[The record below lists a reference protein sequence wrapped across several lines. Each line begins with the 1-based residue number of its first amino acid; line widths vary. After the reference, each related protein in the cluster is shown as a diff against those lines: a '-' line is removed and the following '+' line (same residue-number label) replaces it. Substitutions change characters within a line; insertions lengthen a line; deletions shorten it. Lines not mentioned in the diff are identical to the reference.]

1 MNQAPEPLSP
11 STRVA
16 GGRVAFDHMLGRQYT
31 VFDGLAGMHVE
42 DIYQDRRGL
51 LWVATAD
58 GGVSRF
64 DGARFETFGPSNG
77 LPHLNAMTIAED
89 EDGRLLFGT
98 LGGGLAAFDGQE
110 FQVYTTGD
118 GLPSNDILSLHPQ
131 ADGSVQVLTGNG
143 IARFA
148 EGRCLESV
156 TDLAGRPVGAVYD
169 MATDAGG
176 TTWLASR
183 ERGII
188 DLEGQPMNGHLG
200 TGETAMQWP
209 WKFAPDASGG
219 LWIGFRYVGSEAVIG
234 RYDPE
239 RQQLA
244 LIEVDHEV
252 ESGEV
257 VQHGTRHVRQDDRGW
272 LWMARRGVLVYD
284 GQAWHPFSAR
294 LQGTHFSDTRLTCE
308 DREGNIWIGLWGGGL
323 LFCDPVSVQL
333 YTEADG
339 LPDNEVRCLDED
351 GTGRLWI
358 GTMGGL
364 ACREDDRIRTVET
377 GHVVSA
383 LEADGPEPVWGG
395 PEGKV
400 FKWTGKESRAIEV
413 AQTGSGE
420 EVTAL
425 RADGRGRVWAGT
437 SRGRLGRIEADR
449 FNPLAEGLP
458 HECRAVLPARDGA
471 FWIGTGGPAPAL
483 YRYEEGRLQP
493 PALAGLEAVSQVTA
507 LCEHEDRLWV
517 GTANSGLFFLDFTA
531 GQVRRFTV
539 DQGDLSVNGILCL
552 AADPEK
558 RCLWVG
564 TSGGGVMKYDG
575 HAFQTLRL
583 GNASLENVVE
593 DILRASDGRLWF
605 GTRAGLIEYQ
615 ANRTPPALVIR
626 EVEAGRLFEAPRA
639 VSFPAGTRELRID
652 FQGISF
658 RTGAD
663 QMRYSHRLVGHG
675 PAEAWSEF
683 TSADSVSF
691 SGLPEGRFRFEVR
704 TRDRDGLMSDAA
716 SLDVQVEEQS
726 APGPALKHM
735 PWTSQQEMLRNSPAM
750 ARVLE
755 RAGQVAGTDAMVLI
769 LGETGVGKGVLAQHI
784 HAVSRRRKRPF
795 VEVNCGGLPPG
806 LVESELFGHEKGA
819 FTNAVERRKGRFEQ
833 AHGGTL
839 FLDEIG
845 DLPVEAQRVLLHVLE
860 DRHLFRVGGET
871 PVPVDVRVVAATNRD
886 LKEAMD
892 KRTFRDDLFHRLN
905 VFPVKIPPLRD
916 RREEIPFLAAYFVNR
931 FSRKLRQPV
940 PVLSPEASRHL
951 QEHSW
956 PGNVRELEHVM
967 QRAVIVCRSHV
978 VDLEDVL
985 PDEDLYEGGSSPPA
999 SAPPVDQGDENEAGP
1014 VFKSEEQ
1021 QILEALK
1028 ATNWVISGKRG
1039 AAALLGMNPER
1050 LRSRMRVYKLKKP

>member
-1 MNQAPEPLSP
+1 M
-11 STRVA
+11 
-16 GGRVAFDHMLGRQYT
+16 
-31 VFDGLAGMHVE
+31 
-42 DIYQDRRGL
+42 
-51 LWVATAD
+51 
-58 GGVSRF
+58 
-64 DGARFETFGPSNG
+64 
-77 LPHLNAMTIAED
+77 
-89 EDGRLLFGT
+89 
-98 LGGGLAAFDGQE
+98 
-110 FQVYTTGD
+110 
-118 GLPSNDILSLHPQ
+118 
-131 ADGSVQVLTGNG
+131 
-143 IARFA
+143 
-148 EGRCLESV
+148 
-156 TDLAGRPVGAVYD
+156 
-169 MATDAGG
+169 
-176 TTWLASR
+176 
-183 ERGII
+183 
-188 DLEGQPMNGHLG
+188 
-200 TGETAMQWP
+200 
-209 WKFAPDASGG
+209 
-219 LWIGFRYVGSEAVIG
+219 
-234 RYDPE
+234 
-239 RQQLA
+239 
-244 LIEVDHEV
+244 
-252 ESGEV
+252 
-257 VQHGTRHVRQDDRGW
+257 
-272 LWMARRGVLVYD
+272 
-284 GQAWHPFSAR
+284 
-294 LQGTHFSDTRLTCE
+294 
-308 DREGNIWIGLWGGGL
+308 
-323 LFCDPVSVQL
+323 
-333 YTEADG
+333 
-339 LPDNEVRCLDED
+339 
-351 GTGRLWI
+351 
-358 GTMGGL
+358 
-364 ACREDDRIRTVET
+364 
-377 GHVVSA
+377 
-383 LEADGPEPVWGG
+383 
-395 PEGKV
+395 
-400 FKWTGKESRAIEV
+400 
-413 AQTGSGE
+413 
-420 EVTAL
+420 
-425 RADGRGRVWAGT
+425 
-437 SRGRLGRIEADR
+437 
-449 FNPLAEGLP
+449 
-458 HECRAVLPARDGA
+458 
-471 FWIGTGGPAPAL
+471 
-483 YRYEEGRLQP
+483 
-493 PALAGLEAVSQVTA
+493 
-507 LCEHEDRLWV
+507 
-517 GTANSGLFFLDFTA
+517 
-531 GQVRRFTV
+531 
-539 DQGDLSVNGILCL
+539 DQGDLSVNGILSL
-552 AADPEK
+552 LADPEQD
-558 RCLWVG
+558 CLWVG

-626 EVEAGRLFEAPRA
+626 EVEAGRLIEAPRA

-658 RTGAD
+658 RTGGEHL
-663 QMRYSHRLVGHG
+663 RYSHRLVGHG

-704 TRDRDGLMSDAA
+704 TRDRDGLMSDAV
-716 SLDVQVEEQS
+716 SLEVQVEEQS

-735 PWTSQQEMLRNSPAM
+735 PWISQQDMLRNSPAM

-755 RAGQVAGTDAMVLI
+755 LAGQVAGTDAMVLI

-819 FTNAVERRKGRFEQ
+819 FTNAVERKTGRFEQ

-916 RREEIPFLAAYFVNR
+916 RREEIPFLAAYCVNR

>member
-1 MNQAPEPLSP
+1 
-11 STRVA
+11 
-16 GGRVAFDHMLGRQYT
+16 MLGRQYT

-98 LGGGLAAFDGQE
+98 LGGGLAAFDGQG
-110 FQVYTTGD
+110 FQVYTTEN
-118 GLPSNDILSLHPQ
+118 GLPSNDILNLHPQ

-143 IARFA
+143 IARFV

-156 TDLAGRPVGAVYD
+156 TDLADQPLGAVYD
-169 MATDAGG
+169 MATDGAG

-209 WKFAPDASGG
+209 WKFALDASGG

-234 RYDPE
+234 RYDPQ
-239 RQQLA
+239 RQQLD
-244 LIEVDHEV
+244 LIEVDHDV
-252 ESGEV
+252 ERGEV
-257 VQHGTRHVRQDDRGW
+257 VPHGTRHVRQDDRGW

-294 LQGTHFSDTRLTCE
+294 LQGTHFSDTRLTYE

-339 LPDNEVRCLDED
+339 LPDSEVRCLDED

-364 ACREDDRIRTVET
+364 ACLEDDRIRTVEN
-377 GHVVSA
+377 GPMVSA
-383 LEADGPEPVWGG
+383 LVAEGPGPVWSGS

-413 AQTGSGE
+413 AETGSGE

-449 FNPLAEGLP
+449 FNSLAEGLP
-458 HECRAVLPARDGA
+458 HECSAVLPARDGA
-471 FWIGTGGPAPAL
+471 VWIGTGGPAPAL
-483 YRYEEGRLQP
+483 YRYEDGRLQP
-493 PALAGLEAVSQVTA
+493 PAMAGLEAVSQVTA

-517 GTANSGLFFLDFTA
+517 GTANNGLFVLDFTA
-531 GQVRRFTV
+531 GRVRRFTV

-564 TSGGGVMKYDG
+564 TSGGGVMKYDA

-593 DILRASDGRLWF
+593 DILRASDGQLWF
-605 GTRAGLIEYQ
+605 GTGAGLIAYLPGQ
-615 ANRTPPALVIR
+615 VPPALVIGR
-626 EVEAGRLFEAPRA
+626 VEAGRLFKAPRA
-639 VSFPAGTRELRID
+639 VSCPDSTREVRIE

-658 RTGAD
+658 RTGAA

-675 PAEAWSEF
+675 PAESWSRL
-683 TSADSVSF
+683 TPANRVSF
-691 SGLPEGRFRFEVR
+691 SALPAGGFRFEVR
-704 TRDRDGLMSDAA
+704 AMDRDGLMSDAV
-716 SLDVQVEEQS
+716 SLEVQVVAEEEG
-726 APGPALKHM
+726 APVPELEHM
-735 PWTSQQEMLRNSPAM
+735 PWTSRQDMLKNSPVM
-750 ARVLE
+750 SRVLKLAE
-755 RAGQVAGTDAMVLI
+755 QVAETDAIVLV
-769 LGETGVGKGVLAQHI
+769 LGETGGGQGGARQAH
-784 HAVSRRRKRPF
+784 SRRESAPGASLYPGQLRRPA
-795 VEVNCGGLPPG
+795 PG
-806 LVESELFGHEKGA
+806 
-819 FTNAVERRKGRFEQ
+819 
-833 AHGGTL
+833 
-839 FLDEIG
+839 
-845 DLPVEAQRVLLHVLE
+845 
-860 DRHLFRVGGET
+860 VGGE
-871 PVPVDVRVVAATNRD
+871 ANCS
-886 LKEAMD
+886 AM
-892 KRTFRDDLFHRLN
+892 KRA
-905 VFPVKIPPLRD
+905 PLPTR
-916 RREEIPFLAAYFVNR
+916 
-931 FSRKLRQPV
+931 
-940 PVLSPEASRHL
+940 
-951 QEHSW
+951 
-956 PGNVRELEHVM
+956 
-967 QRAVIVCRSHV
+967 
-978 VDLEDVL
+978 
-985 PDEDLYEGGSSPPA
+985 
-999 SAPPVDQGDENEAGP
+999 
-1014 VFKSEEQ
+1014 
-1021 QILEALK
+1021 
-1028 ATNWVISGKRG
+1028 
-1039 AAALLGMNPER
+1039 
-1050 LRSRMRVYKLKKP
+1050 